1 MYASEK
7 VGPEESGRADRELAI
22 KVNNYHKPGTSI
34 NNPLAFNGGNNSE
47 PNEVEERRN
56 GTHGCL
62 RCFGAFSSILLVVTS
77 NQH

>member
-7 VGPEESGRADRELAI
+7 VEPEESGRANKELAI
-22 KVNNYHKPGTSI
+22 KVKNYNRPGTSI
-34 NNPLAFNGGNNSE
+34 NNPLAFNEGNNSD
-47 PNEVEERRN
+47 PDERRS

-77 NQH
+77 NRH